1 MQPDLDHP
9 TVRDHQDVAMIV
21 AAKDRV
27 QRGGD
32 PRLEQGS
39 ALAAGDQVPVGL
51 LCPARPGLGISLR
64 NVLGAKS
71 LPLAEIDLAEAGH
84 RLWGHP
90 DRRADHLGCLE
101 RAFQVAGVETCE
113 RASVQPSPHKL
124 RLAPAFIGKGR
135 IELALDAVL
144 SVPRR
149 LAVANEKQAGRRAFR
164 GERQLRRL
172 GARGSDLAIYTNFLL
187 VPLIGSVAD
196 LRRRL
201 LQSHGTL
208 AEIPLRSLLEAAQ
221 GERSTGTLTLRNGNG
236 QSTSLY
242 FLFGHLFHA
251 QGDGTAGDDA
261 VVNALH
267 WSKGDFEFDA
277 KAKLPADETVK
288 AGITELVHA
297 AEAEPKQ
304 SAPEPRVERVEAVS
318 ERKDHAEPEKKVE
331 APQPRRGVKHR
342 PQPKH
347 GREPIPVPA
356 GQIIYDSL
364 KTSFV
369 DFPRLITTLEKEGYT
384 GYVRLLTDD
393 ASGLILFREG
403 SALECMY
410 DGASDAG
417 SLVLGKPALQQ
428 FNEDVTA
435 GHGVLDVVGLSP
447 ELIDGLYELT
457 VSRPMYTELY
467 AAWVDMKALLKFLS
481 DRKLSGSVMIRATA
495 GTGVIILS
503 DGELAGAY
511 TSESRDISDKPDR
524 ALALCDDPSA
534 MIEVKSADTTKHPPL
549 DVDEI
554 VSGQRGPRASPIV
567 QVVTSQP
574 PPQPAPE
581 TVKPTA
587 PSIPVMAPEPPTAQF
602 ASGSVSSYS
611 PPSPPSAQVAPTTPP
626 APAGPQIDWTPI
638 VAELQAMAED
648 ALGNRARKVKD
659 ILGAADPSLAGIE
672 AAIDQV
678 PSISLLFV
686 DSSRLEQLA
695 QEMRA
700 RLKSHL

>member
-1 MQPDLDHP
+1 M
-9 TVRDHQDVAMIV
+9 
-21 AAKDRV
+21 
-27 QRGGD
+27 
-32 PRLEQGS
+32 
-39 ALAAGDQVPVGL
+39 
-51 LCPARPGLGISLR
+51 
-64 NVLGAKS
+64 
-71 LPLAEIDLAEAGH
+71 
-84 RLWGHP
+84 
-90 DRRADHLGCLE
+90 
-101 RAFQVAGVETCE
+101 
-113 RASVQPSPHKL
+113 
-124 RLAPAFIGKGR
+124 
-135 IELALDAVL
+135 
-144 SVPRR
+144 
-149 LAVANEKQAGRRAFR
+149 
-164 GERQLRRL
+164 
-172 GARGSDLAIYTNFLL
+172 
-187 VPLIGSVAD
+187 
-196 LRRRL
+196 L
-201 LQSHGTL
+201 LQSHGLL

-221 GERSTGTLTLRNGNG
+221 GERSTGTLTVRNGNG
-236 QSTSLY
+236 QSASLY

-251 QGDGTAGDDA
+251 QSDGKAGDDA
-261 VVNALH
+261 VVTALH
-267 WSKGDFEFDA
+267 WTRGDFEFDA
-277 KAKLPADETVK
+277 KAKLPADESVK
-288 AGITELVHA
+288 AGITELVQT
-297 AEAEPKQ
+297 AEAAPKAQGAGEPR
-304 SAPEPRVERVEAVS
+304 PEPRPEARA
-318 ERKDHAEPEKKVE
+318 ERKDHAEPERKVE

-410 DGASDAG
+410 DGAADAS
-417 SLVLGKPALQQ
+417 SLVLGKQALQQ
-428 FNEDVTA
+428 FNDDVTS

-481 DRKLSGSVMIRATA
+481 DRKLSGSVMIRSTG

-503 DGELAGAY
+503 DGDIAGAY

-524 ALALCDDPSA
+524 ALALCDDPMA
-534 MIEVKSADTTKHPPL
+534 MIEVKSADGTKHPPL

-554 VSGQRGPRASPIV
+554 VGGLRNSRSP
-567 QVVTSQP
+567 QAPAPMAPAPALQMA
-574 PPQPAPE
+574 PAPE
-581 TVKPTA
+581 PVMPTN
-587 PSIPVMAPEPPTAQF
+587 PTIPVMPPEPPTAQIPT
-602 ASGSVSSYS
+602 GGYSSYTQPT
-611 PPSPPSAQVAPTTPP
+611 PPSVQVAPTAPP
-626 APAGPQIDWTPI
+626 QSSGPRLDWAAI

-659 ILGAADPSLAGIE
+659 ILGAADPSLGGVE
-672 AAIDQV
+672 AAIDQI

>member
-1 MQPDLDHP
+1 
-9 TVRDHQDVAMIV
+9 
-21 AAKDRV
+21 
-27 QRGGD
+27 
-32 PRLEQGS
+32 
-39 ALAAGDQVPVGL
+39 
-51 LCPARPGLGISLR
+51 
-64 NVLGAKS
+64 
-71 LPLAEIDLAEAGH
+71 
-84 RLWGHP
+84 
-90 DRRADHLGCLE
+90 
-101 RAFQVAGVETCE
+101 
-113 RASVQPSPHKL
+113 
-124 RLAPAFIGKGR
+124 
-135 IELALDAVL
+135 
-144 SVPRR
+144 
-149 LAVANEKQAGRRAFR
+149 
-164 GERQLRRL
+164 
-172 GARGSDLAIYTNFLL
+172 
-187 VPLIGSVAD
+187 
-196 LRRRL
+196 L
-201 LQSHGTL
+201 LQSHGSL
-208 AEIPLRSLLEAAQ
+208 AEIPLRSLLETAQ
-221 GERSTGTLTLRNGNG
+221 GERSTGTLTVRNGNG
-236 QSTSLY
+236 KSASLY

-251 QGDGTAGDDA
+251 QADGKAGDDA

-267 WSKGDFEFDA
+267 WTKGDFEFDA

-288 AGITELVHA
+288 AGIPELVQT
-297 AEAEPKQ
+297 AESTSDAEPVVEPHEEPQ
-304 SAPEPRVERVEAVS
+304 PEARPERTEARV
-318 ERKDHAEPEKKVE
+318 ERKDHAEPERKVE

-342 PQPKH
+342 PSPKH

-403 SALECMY
+403 LALECMY
-410 DGASDAG
+410 DGAADAG
-417 SLVLGKPALQQ
+417 SLVLGKQALQQ
-428 FNEDVTA
+428 FNDDVTS

-481 DRKLSGSVMIRATA
+481 DRKLSGSVMIRSAA

-503 DGELAGAY
+503 EGELAGAY

-524 ALALCDDPSA
+524 ALALCDDPAA
-534 MIEVKSADTTKHPPL
+534 MIEVKSADATKHPPL

-554 VSGQRGPRASPIV
+554 VGGQRGPR
-567 QVVTSQP
+567 SQP
-574 PPQPAPE
+574 QPPAISMAPAPE
-581 TVKPTA
+581 PVNPTV
-587 PSIPVMAPEPPTAQF
+587 PVMAAEPPTAQIPTGGY
-602 ASGSVSSYS
+602 SGYTQPT
-611 PPSPPSAQVAPTTPP
+611 PPSMQVAPTTPP
-626 APAGPQIDWTPI
+626 PSRSGPGQQLDWSSI

-659 ILGAADPSLAGIE
+659 ILGAADPSLVGIE
-672 AAIDQV
+672 SAIDQI

>member
-1 MQPDLDHP
+1 M
-9 TVRDHQDVAMIV
+9 
-21 AAKDRV
+21 
-27 QRGGD
+27 
-32 PRLEQGS
+32 
-39 ALAAGDQVPVGL
+39 
-51 LCPARPGLGISLR
+51 
-64 NVLGAKS
+64 
-71 LPLAEIDLAEAGH
+71 
-84 RLWGHP
+84 
-90 DRRADHLGCLE
+90 
-101 RAFQVAGVETCE
+101 
-113 RASVQPSPHKL
+113 
-124 RLAPAFIGKGR
+124 
-135 IELALDAVL
+135 
-144 SVPRR
+144 
-149 LAVANEKQAGRRAFR
+149 
-164 GERQLRRL
+164 
-172 GARGSDLAIYTNFLL
+172 
-187 VPLIGSVAD
+187 
-196 LRRRL
+196 
-201 LQSHGTL
+201 QSHGSL

-221 GERSTGTLTLRNGNG
+221 GERSTGTLTVRNGNG
-236 QSTSLY
+236 QSASLY

-251 QGDGTAGDDA
+251 QSDGRAGDEA

-267 WSKGDFEFDA
+267 WTRGDFEFDA

-288 AGITELVHA
+288 AGIPELVQT
-297 AEAEPKQ
+297 AESTPQVESPTEPKPEP
-304 SAPEPRVERVEAVS
+304 APEPSPERTEARV
-318 ERKDHAEPEKKVE
+318 ERKDHAEPERKVE

-342 PQPKH
+342 PSPKH

-403 SALECMY
+403 SALECLY
-410 DGASDAG
+410 DGAADAS
-417 SLVLGKPALQQ
+417 SLVLGKQALQQ
-428 FNEDVTA
+428 FNDDVTS

-481 DRKLSGSVMIRATA
+481 DRKLSGSVMIRSTA

-524 ALALCDDPSA
+524 ALALCDDPAA
-534 MIEVKSADTTKHPPL
+534 MIEVKSADATKHPPL

-554 VSGQRGPRASPIV
+554 VGGQRGPRAQP
-567 QVVTSQP
+567 QP
-574 PPQPAPE
+574 PAPA
-581 TVKPTA
+581 
-587 PSIPVMAPEPPTAQF
+587 PVMAPTEPMIPTNPTIPVMPAEPPTAQIPAGGY
-602 ASGSVSSYS
+602 ASYAQPT
-611 PPSPPSAQVAPTTPP
+611 PPSMQVAPTTPP
-626 APAGPQIDWTPI
+626 RSAGPQLDWTSV

-672 AAIDQV
+672 SAIDQI

>member
-1 MQPDLDHP
+1 M
-9 TVRDHQDVAMIV
+9 
-21 AAKDRV
+21 
-27 QRGGD
+27 
-32 PRLEQGS
+32 
-39 ALAAGDQVPVGL
+39 
-51 LCPARPGLGISLR
+51 
-64 NVLGAKS
+64 
-71 LPLAEIDLAEAGH
+71 
-84 RLWGHP
+84 
-90 DRRADHLGCLE
+90 
-101 RAFQVAGVETCE
+101 
-113 RASVQPSPHKL
+113 
-124 RLAPAFIGKGR
+124 
-135 IELALDAVL
+135 
-144 SVPRR
+144 
-149 LAVANEKQAGRRAFR
+149 
-164 GERQLRRL
+164 
-172 GARGSDLAIYTNFLL
+172 
-187 VPLIGSVAD
+187 
-196 LRRRL
+196 
-201 LQSHGTL
+201 QSHGLL
-208 AEIPLRSLLEAAQ
+208 ADIPLRSLLEAAQ
-221 GERSTGTLTLRNGNG
+221 GERSTGTLTVRNGNG
-236 QSTSLY
+236 QSASLY

-251 QGDGTAGDDA
+251 QSDGKAGDDA
-261 VVNALH
+261 VVTALH
-267 WSKGDFEFDA
+267 WTKGDFEFDA
-277 KAKLPADETVK
+277 KAKLPADESVK
-288 AGITELVHA
+288 AGISELVRTAESTPHA
-297 AEAEPKQ
+297 QSPVEAEAKPD
-304 SAPEPRVERVEAVS
+304 RTEART
-318 ERKDHAEPEKKVE
+318 ERKDHAESERKVE

-410 DGASDAG
+410 DGAADAS
-417 SLVLGKPALQQ
+417 SLVLGKQALQR
-428 FNEDVTA
+428 FNDDVTS

-481 DRKLSGSVMIRATA
+481 DRKLSGSVMIRSTA
-495 GTGVIILS
+495 GTGVIILA

-524 ALALCDDPSA
+524 ALALCDDPAA
-534 MIEVKSADTTKHPPL
+534 MIEVKSADATKHPPL

-554 VSGQRGPRASPIV
+554 VGGLRASRG
-567 QVVTSQP
+567 SQSSAPTP
-574 PPQPAPE
+574 PMAPAPE
-581 TVKPTA
+581 PVNPTN
-587 PSIPVMAPEPPTAQF
+587 PTIPAMPAEPPTAQIPTGGF
-602 ASGSVSSYS
+602 SGYGQPT
-611 PPSPPSAQVAPTTPP
+611 PPSMQVAPTTPP
-626 APAGPQIDWTPI
+626 QSSGPQLDWAAI

-659 ILGAADPSLAGIE
+659 ILGAADPSLGGVE
-672 AAIDQV
+672 AAIDQI

>member
-1 MQPDLDHP
+1 M
-9 TVRDHQDVAMIV
+9 
-21 AAKDRV
+21 
-27 QRGGD
+27 
-32 PRLEQGS
+32 
-39 ALAAGDQVPVGL
+39 
-51 LCPARPGLGISLR
+51 
-64 NVLGAKS
+64 
-71 LPLAEIDLAEAGH
+71 
-84 RLWGHP
+84 
-90 DRRADHLGCLE
+90 
-101 RAFQVAGVETCE
+101 
-113 RASVQPSPHKL
+113 
-124 RLAPAFIGKGR
+124 
-135 IELALDAVL
+135 
-144 SVPRR
+144 
-149 LAVANEKQAGRRAFR
+149 
-164 GERQLRRL
+164 
-172 GARGSDLAIYTNFLL
+172 
-187 VPLIGSVAD
+187 
-196 LRRRL
+196 
-201 LQSHGTL
+201 QSHGTL
-208 AEIPLRSLLEAAQ
+208 AETPLRSLLEAAQ

-251 QGDGTAGDDA
+251 TGEGAAGDDA
-261 VVNALH
+261 VVSALN
-267 WSKGDFEFDA
+267 WSKGEFDFDA

-288 AGITELVHA
+288 AGIPELVHA
-297 AEAEPKQ
+297 AETVPKPSAAEPPK
-304 SAPEPRVERVEAVS
+304 VEKAEARG
-318 ERKDHAEPEKKVE
+318 ERREQTEPERKVE

-356 GQIIYDSL
+356 GQVIYDSL

-410 DGASDAG
+410 DGAADAA
-417 SLVLGKPALQQ
+417 SLVLGKLALQQ
-428 FNEDVTA
+428 FNDDVTA

-457 VSRPMYTELY
+457 VSKPMYTELY

-495 GTGVIILS
+495 GTGVIILAE
-503 DGELAGAY
+503 GELAGAY

-524 ALALCDDPSA
+524 ALALCDDPNA

-549 DVDEI
+549 DVDE
-554 VSGQRGPRASPIV
+554 VVAGQRAPRNSAPAPV
-567 QVVTSQP
+567 AAP
-574 PPQPAPE
+574 PP
-581 TVKPTA
+581 
-587 PSIPVMAPEPPTAQF
+587 PPPP
-602 ASGSVSSYS
+602 
-611 PPSPPSAQVAPTTPP
+611 PPSPEPVTSPMPVIPDPVAATASFPTYTSATVTHPTPPSMPAMQVAPTTPP
-626 APAGPQIDWTPI
+626 TPGGAQRDWSPV

-659 ILGAADPSLAGIE
+659 ILGGADPSMAGIE

-686 DSSRLEQLA
+686 DSSRLESLA
-695 QEMRA
+695 HEMRA